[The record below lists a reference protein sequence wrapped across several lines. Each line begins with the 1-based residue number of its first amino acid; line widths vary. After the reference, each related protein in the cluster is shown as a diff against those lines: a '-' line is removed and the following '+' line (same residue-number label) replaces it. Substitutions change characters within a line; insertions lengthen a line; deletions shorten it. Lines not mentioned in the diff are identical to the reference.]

1 MCDLRFSR
9 LDNLNS
15 HVRLQVSSLAWRRE
29 KLTFASTTLQKRT
42 HEKGKRTSQWHGA
55 KVVGSGDVEAGARS
69 QSAMQSAAADSQ
81 TPGSSTGQQSPLYIP
96 PYGHDSYESVMDT
109 QTPYGGYELA
119 GLYETSPLPPLP
131 PATSSTAPAEQEN
144 YTNGIPVPQTG
155 SNGTSTPYLPPL
167 PQPAQIGKRKRGTGV
182 QK

>member
-15 HVRLQVSSLAWRRE
+15 HVRLQAWSTTLRGE
-29 KLTFASTTLQKRT
+29 KLTFASNTPQKRT

-55 KVVGSGDVEAGARS
+55 KVGGSGDVEAGAQS
-69 QSAMQSAAADSQ
+69 QSALQSAAADSQ

-119 GLYETSPLPPLP
+119 GLYESSPLPPLP
-131 PATSSTAPAEQEN
+131 PATSAAPAEQEN
-144 YTNGIPVPQTG
+144 YTNGIPVPQAEP
-155 SNGTSTPYLPPL
+155 NGASMSYLPPL
-167 PQPAQIGKRKRGTGV
+167 PQPTQIGKRKRGPGV